1 MVDNRNQMLN
11 YAIHASFT
19 LGIFWVVKYL
29 FVILG
34 QDAKLLAITA
44 NILSVF
50 TPLLLLNYLFKY
62 NKRYLDNKMSFWQG
76 MQFAI
81 LLFFFASILE
91 SVIVFIHIRWI
102 DPFYISNL
110 YERMTILAKSLPF
123 SAEVTEQ
130 FAAQPLPSS
139 FSYVFTNVILGNV
152 FIGILLS
159 LILVPFSKKMN
170 REIKSIL

>member
-1 MVDNRNQMLN
+1 MVDNRNQMLH

-34 QDAKLLAITA
+34 QDVKVLAVIG
-44 NILSVF
+44 NILSIF
-50 TPLLLLNYLFKY
+50 TPLLLLTYLYKY
-62 NKRYLDNKMSFWQG
+62 NTRYLDFKMSFGQG
-76 MQFAI
+76 IQFAI
-81 LLFFFASILE
+81 LLFFFASIFE
-91 SVIVFIHIRWI
+91 SIIVFIHVKWI
-102 DPFYISNL
+102 DPVYISNL
-110 YERMTILAKSLPF
+110 YESMTVLAESLPF

-139 FSYVFTNVILGNV
+139 FSYVFTNVILGDV

-159 LILVPFSKKMN
+159 LILVPFSKKMS